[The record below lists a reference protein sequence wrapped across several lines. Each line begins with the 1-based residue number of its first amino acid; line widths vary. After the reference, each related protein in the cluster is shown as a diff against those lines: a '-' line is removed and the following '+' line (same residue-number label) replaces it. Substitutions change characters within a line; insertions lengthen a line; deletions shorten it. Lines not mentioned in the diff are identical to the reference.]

1 MQIQDGRAPTSY
13 PFDFASF
20 CRGRRA
26 HFAPIYNDRGRCP
39 FLLFGIFLSDV
50 GSEDFFFPS
59 KSLGYYSIKK
69 SAAKIW
75 GLTDWKRKIKVA
87 PKAWTLW
94 TFVSVANE
102 HFLPTVGLRKKKIP
116 PPFFN
121 SSSLKIYRAPKEK
134 DRLPAI
140 FFQGLC

>member
-1 MQIQDGRAPTSY
+1 MGGPLPVIHLILRHFVEAGGPILHQFIMIEAG
-13 PFDFASF
+13 
-20 CRGRRA
+20 A
-26 HFAPIYNDRGRCP
+26 HFFCSAFFWVTLDRRT
-39 FLLFGIFLSDV
+39 
-50 GSEDFFFPS
+50 FFFPS

-102 HFLPTVGLRKKKIP
+102 HFLPTVGLRKKKYRRD
-116 PPFFN
+116 FFN